1 MTLDMSASNTL
12 PPSGDKA
19 NPPFEYAR
27 YASLKGKHVVVTG
40 GGTSIGAALTEAF
53 VVQGARVTCI
63 DIADAASQ
71 ALIQRLTQALPAD
84 APAPR
89 YVHCNLNNLDELAR
103 TLAQVQADEGAVD
116 VLVNNAASDT
126 RYTFGNI
133 TAQDWDTSM
142 AVNLRH
148 MLFCAQAVVPGM
160 RAAGG
165 GAILNLGSISWHL
178 AMRNLVMYMAAKAGI
193 EGMTRG
199 MARDL
204 GEHLIRVNCIVPGSV
219 LSPKYVKDWHTP
231 EVEARILQGQCLQAR
246 VECADIAAMALFLA
260 SDQAAR
266 CSGREYFVDAGWF
279 GAA

>member
-1 MTLDMSASNTL
+1 MSEATL
-12 PPSGDKA
+12 PSATSAKP

-27 YASLKGKHVVVTG
+27 YPSLKGKHVVVTG

-53 VVQGARVTCI
+53 VVQGARVRFL
-63 DIADAASQ
+63 DVADAPSQ
-71 ALIQRLTQALPAD
+71 ALAARLGQQAPSD
-84 APAPR
+84 HPR
-89 YVHCNLNNLDELAR
+89 PKYTHCDLTRLDELAA
-103 TLAQVQADEGAVD
+103 TFAGIQAEDGAVD
-116 VLVNNAASDT
+116 VLVNNAASDA
-126 RYTFGNI
+126 RYTFGQLS
-133 TAQDWDTSM
+133 AQDWDTSM

-165 GAILNLGSISWHL
+165 GVILNLGSISWHL
-178 AMRNLVMYMAAKAGI
+178 ALPNLVMYMAAKAGI

-204 GEHLIRVNCIVPGSV
+204 GRHLIRVNCIVPGSV
-219 LSPKYVKDWHTP
+219 VTPKYLQDWHTP
-231 EVEARILQGQCLQAR
+231 ELEARILGEQCLQAR

>member
-1 MTLDMSASNTL
+1 MSTAPHSAG
-12 PPSGDKA
+12 PRP

-27 YASLKGKHVVVTG
+27 YASLAGRHVAITG

-53 VVQGARVTCI
+53 VAQGARVNVI

-71 ALIQRLTQALPAD
+71 ALVDRLSAGLPPD

-89 YVHCNLNNLDELAR
+89 YTRCNLAQLDDLAT
-103 TLAQVQADEGAVD
+103 TLAGLQARDGAVD
-116 VLVNNAASDT
+116 VLVNNAASDA
-126 RYTFGNI
+126 RYSFGEI
-133 TAQDWDTSM
+133 SAQDWDTSM

-148 MLFCAQAVVPGM
+148 MLFCAQAVTEGM
-160 RAAGG
+160 KAAGG
-165 GAILNLGSISWHL
+165 GVILNLGSISWHL
-178 AMRNLVMYMAAKAGI
+178 AMPNLVMYMAAKAGI

-204 GEHLIRVNCIVPGSV
+204 GQHQIRVNCIVPGSV
-219 LSPKYVKDWHTP
+219 VSPKYVADWHTP
-231 EVEARILQGQCLQAR
+231 ALEAQILAGQCLQAR
-246 VECADIAAMALFLA
+246 VDCADIAAMALFLA

-279 GAA
+279 GA